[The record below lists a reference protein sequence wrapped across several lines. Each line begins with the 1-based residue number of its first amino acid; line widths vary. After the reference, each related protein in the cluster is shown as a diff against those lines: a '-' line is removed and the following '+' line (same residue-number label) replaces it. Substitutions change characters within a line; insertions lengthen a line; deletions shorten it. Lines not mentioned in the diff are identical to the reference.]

1 MTFTKQEISDITIS
15 LETMMEQLNDDIQD
29 YDDAGKF
36 FGMLGGVA
44 EMKVKYYRLWD
55 LRNKLNK

>member
-15 LETMMEQLNDDIQD
+15 LETMMQQLSDDMQD
-29 YDDAGKF
+29 YGE
-36 FGMLGGVA
+36 GRM
-44 EMKVKYYRLWD
+44 EVKYYRLWD

>member
-15 LETMMEQLNDDIQD
+15 LETMMEQLNDDIHDIQD
-29 YDDAGKF
+29 YYD
-36 FGMLGGVA
+36 A

>member
-15 LETMMEQLNDDIQD
+15 LETMMEQLNDGIQD
-29 YDDAGKF
+29 YDD
-36 FGMLGGVA
+36 A

>member
-1 MTFTKQEISDITIS
+1 MTFTKQEVSDITIS

-29 YDDAGKF
+29 YDDT
-36 FGMLGGVA
+36 

>member
-29 YDDAGKF
+29 YGEPD
-36 FGMLGGVA
+36 L
-44 EMKVKYYRLWD
+44 KVKYYRLWD